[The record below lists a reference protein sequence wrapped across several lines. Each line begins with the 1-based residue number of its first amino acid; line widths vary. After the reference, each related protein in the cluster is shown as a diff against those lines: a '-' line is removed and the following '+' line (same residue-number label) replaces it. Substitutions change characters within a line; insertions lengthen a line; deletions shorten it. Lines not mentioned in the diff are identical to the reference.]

1 MRKRKLTKIIYIS
14 IICYIMVLSV
24 GYALYNDSLT
34 INGVASTVDFYE
46 TTMLPVSAV
55 TTISDNEEEISAYHT
70 VENLPSWLSFESE
83 SWNEDTYEINYKKNS
98 NLINSSD
105 IIETSISFSFTNPTV
120 LNYTEGKTIVEIKE
134 NKNNIINEATAS
146 LSTDTV
152 EPGNPV
158 IVTLN
163 IKLKPVVG
171 NTNEQIKTT
180 ISYVF
185 QGKLRTLFF
194 VVNYK
199 V

>member
-1 MRKRKLTKIIYIS
+1 MRKRKLIKIIHIS
-14 IICYIMVLSV
+14 IICYIMILSV
-24 GYALYNDSLT
+24 GYALFNDSLT
-34 INGVASTVDFYE
+34 IKGVASTVDFYE

-55 TTISDNEEEISAYHT
+55 ATISNDDNEISVYHT
-70 VENLPSWLSFESE
+70 VENLPTWLSFDSE

-120 LNYTEGKTIVEIKE
+120 LSYTEGKTIVEIKE
-134 NKNNIINEATAS
+134 NKNNIINEANAS
-146 LSTDTV
+146 LSTDIV
-152 EPGNPV
+152 ESGNSV
-158 IVTLN
+158 IVTLKL
-163 IKLKPVVG
+163 KLKPVLG
-171 NTNEQIKTT
+171 NSNEQIKTT

-194 VVNYK
+194 VVNYN